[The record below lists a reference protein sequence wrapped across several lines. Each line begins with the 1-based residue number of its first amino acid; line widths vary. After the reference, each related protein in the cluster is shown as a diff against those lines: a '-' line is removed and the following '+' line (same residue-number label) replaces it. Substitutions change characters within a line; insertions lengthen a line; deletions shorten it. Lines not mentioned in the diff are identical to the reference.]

1 MSNLPKPQEITLTAE
16 QHISDS
22 LSTLLYGHSLI
33 QGGTG
38 MGKSTFVMEYLAQN
52 NQIVMLCPLV
62 SQVEQLQQIYGHDD
76 GYVFIHGTQSI
87 SKNEIPAVIRKH
99 LVMTYDQFSKLEPH
113 LSSKAIIVVDEVQ
126 KLYSVGTYREKPIQ
140 FILEVAKKQ
149 KFDRIVF
156 LTATLTSHLFEK
168 LNIQISHYYKFTK
181 TSGYQR
187 SITIINP
194 TAPNPRYWVWDVL
207 KRLKHLREEQSQKVI
222 VIRVNDIEIAKQV
235 KEIYKTEG
243 FNIQLINSKE
253 ISNPSCKELLS
264 LERIN
269 TEYDAVICT
278 SILDEA
284 INLKNHDDE
293 IDSIHIIGGSAHPE
307 EIVQFIGRLRVANPP
322 VYIHLPMPINNSKI
336 NFVSQHE
343 KYVCQNEV
351 TYHEVCAFLNDIKV
365 FLNVERFKGFE
376 EIISTKI
383 DKTKIMNG
391 LTNELINCKG
401 FWSDNTTIGLNIA
414 SIVARFYRLD
424 TQQCYSN
431 INYLKQRLLQFL
443 SDAHVTI
450 INNDIPLPQAMEDA
464 FQQSENS
471 LEEQRKDAVIKV
483 RRSLLLTLHKV
494 KTFKEFKKKID
505 HLPIHESPE
514 FEEDENPT
522 RTEVYAE
529 AMELSERLDNLKDVC
544 MAIKRDHT
552 NKIIQISHDY
562 QSNPIVIS
570 VMQQLRTAYQCKEFK
585 KQKHSYDEI
594 TQLMNKGLQKIA
606 DKKSIMEAL
615 KHYPDKYIEI
625 TPENSLQF
633 KAGKSILFLQK
644 YCFIHVFNAKK
655 PSSLKKVQFRGLT
668 AFGYGFNEFPVRSKK
683 TMRLNDTRYNAR
695 TGQLVEE

>member
-450 INNDIPLPQAMEDA
+450 IKNDSPLPQAMEDA

-522 RTEVYAE
+522 RTEVYEE

-544 MAIKRDHT
+544 LAIKRDHT

-570 VMQQLRTAYQCKEFK
+570 VMQQLLTAYQRKEFK